1 MLLQVQMVSTVTS
14 RTETQWESVIEK
26 LKKGN
31 SRRVRVRVRVQT

>member
-1 MLLQVQMVSTVTS
+1 MLLQVQPVSTVIL

-31 SRRVRVRVRVQT
+31 SRWVRVQVRVQT